1 MCQQFVLSV
10 GWVVAGSSVCGV
22 VVQLLLFHNRCA
34 CWVDMD
40 DSVQWSV
47 DMCCGCAVFYEVAVS
62 VFAS

>member
-1 MCQQFVLSV
+1 M
-10 GWVVAGSSVCGV
+10 AGSSVCGV